1 MSASFRQGQLEPEK
15 TTTFMAVQDLTGDAC
30 PPFVLNANAFSKCAP
45 AISTNIKQCGT
56 VTQCCAKPATTG
68 DLSDIYMK
76 SSEFRILGALFH
88 HDMEIKMC
96 EAVQNG
102 LYDFLMANKVALRRG
117 LTTRRRSVGLLD
129 VAPFVMAR
137 QFSPINDE
145 YWKVASGAAVEG
157 EPHHWSV
164 QVSSTTNIP
173 ASTQRFPTGLR
184 VFIMGKSPAGSATR
198 TAWTVISATLANDGT
213 YVTLVL
219 ESGNAGSKLEPL
231 FADKLHAPETGLMTL
246 GTPNVSD
253 YERWCNE
260 SPSYLN
266 WKNVPFWTETTR
278 DSLCRSSLY
287 AKWRRLVLE
296 DNDLYKEFFDLD
308 EIQKNKQIGAN
319 FQKRLVQQIFW
330 GKATSANQTLA
341 LYDDLPEITLPV
353 LGLGS
358 DSPVETIGVEGGRC
372 IGKRADMI
380 GIYEQH
386 AECGRVLDL
395 QGGILNIPALAKSLY
410 NMMRVRK
417 ANGTRNPMV
426 FDCFTDSVYAEL
438 FNQAMLKYYNSKSDG
453 MARLN
458 INGEGYSIAK
468 KADFGFYYRSFPLFW
483 PQGVVI
489 NIVWH
494 EAFDDLLAA
503 AVAADATMEDTTRIF
518 WILDFAGI
526 YPGIIASNRRVNKTG
541 DLNTMAKVNSD
552 AACVMEVE
560 NREWTHYSML
570 MTVIVECTMGNLII
584 ENIANTIPEHATLP
598 EGLDYDSQASGGGT
612 TTTTSTEPV

>member
-1 MSASFRQGQLEPEK
+1 
-15 TTTFMAVQDLTGDAC
+15 MAQTNPPTDPC

-45 AISTNIKQCGT
+45 AIGSNIKQCGT

-68 DLSDIYMK
+68 DLSDIYLK
-76 SSEFRILGALFH
+76 SNDFRVLGALFH

-117 LTTRRRSVGLLD
+117 LTTRRRSAGLLD

-145 YWKVASGAAVEG
+145 YWKVSNGAAVPAEA
-157 EPHHWSV
+157 HQWSV
-164 QVSSTTNIP
+164 RVSSTTNIP
-173 ASTQRFPTGLR
+173 ASTQRFPVGLR

-198 TAWTVISATLANDGT
+198 TAWTVVSATLANDAS

-219 ESGNAGSKLEPL
+219 QSGNAGSKLEPL
-231 FADKLHAPETGLMTL
+231 FADKLHAPVTGLMTL

-266 WKNVPFWTETTR
+266 WKNVPFWVETTR

-308 EIQKNKQIGAN
+308 EIQKNRQIGAN
-319 FQKRLVQQIFW
+319 FQKRIVQQMFW
-330 GKATSANQTLA
+330 GKATDVNQTLA
-341 LYDDLPEITLPV
+341 DYDNLPEITLPS
-353 LGLGS
+353 LGLGA
-358 DSPVETIGVEGGRC
+358 DSPPLDILGVEGGRC

-395 QGGILNIPALAKSLY
+395 QGGILNIPALAKALY

-417 ANGTRNPMV
+417 ANGTRKPME
-426 FDCFTDSVYAEL
+426 FDLFTDSVYAEL
-438 FNQAMLKYYNSKSDG
+438 LNQAFIKYYNDKSDG
-453 MARLN
+453 MLRLN
-458 INGEGYSIAK
+458 MNVEGNPAV
-468 KADFGFYYRSFPLFW
+468 AREANFGFYYRRFPLFW

-489 NIVWH
+489 NVIWH

-503 AVAADATMEDTTRIF
+503 AVAADPNMEDTTRIC
-518 WILDFAGI
+518 WLLDFSGI

-570 MTVIVECTMGNLII
+570 MTMIVECTMGNLII
-584 ENIANTIPEHATLP
+584 ENIANTIPSIVP
-598 EGLDYDSQASGGGT
+598 VNGLDYDSAAGGGGT
-612 TTTTSTEPV
+612 TTTTSTAVV